1 MKENENRI
9 KQYEELLK
17 IEPADIFTEDMY
29 VDELTKYFK
38 RKRYYKK
45 SDFKNAK
52 VYKSELSIFRK

>member
-9 KQYEELLK
+9 KQYEELLI

-38 RKRYYKK
+38 RKKI
-45 SDFKNAK
+45 
-52 VYKSELSIFRK
+52 L